1 MKKIPIL
8 LAAAICAAAAAVVSC
23 EQDRTVA
30 VREDNAISFRSNLRS
45 LTKATEVTNT
55 NISAFKVTAIGNSA
69 NYFTDMDVAVDGSG
83 NCTADKTYYWPS
95 YQLGFY
101 AYANPSGGTAAITNA
116 SKMINGVTPA
126 AAAADQVDFV
136 IAYENGTKAGNE
148 TSGVPLNFRHALS
161 QVVVKAANLSTSGIV
176 IKVKGVKIQNI
187 LNSGDITF
195 PADPTTTRNG
205 GTLAQSLWNTSSAS
219 KTTYTISDATGVTL
233 SGTAAS
239 IMFDGAA
246 WMVVP
251 QALTAR
257 TSFADGTDTG
267 SSIGVMVQILDASNN
282 QLYPATAGE
291 YAYTNIPIGTNWE
304 PGKKYIYTLNFLDE
318 ANDGG
323 AGVDDND
330 DPVLGLPIKF
340 TLTVDDWVDAGLS
353 ATTVEG
359 GSLAP
364 HFRILTSEMPKS
376 YDYVTADE
384 IQMFSDIVNA
394 VDAEGGSYTVGS
406 GNSSLDSMI
415 EHFASLDGH
424 TPAVI
429 EVYGENMF
437 GMLGGMTADLT
448 CSLECTTD
456 AESPDMSIRFSAI

>member
-8 LAAAICAAAAAVVSC
+8 LAAAICAAAVVSC

-126 AAAADQVDFV
+126 AAAAEQVDFV

-161 QVVVKAANLSTSGIV
+161 QVMVKAANLSTSGIV

-187 LNSGDITF
+187 RNSGNFTY
-195 PADPTTTRNG
+195 PASTTTTKDS
-205 GTLAQSLWNTSSAS
+205 GTLPQSQWNTSSAT
-219 KTTYTISDATGVTL
+219 KTTYTVSDATGVTL
-233 SGTAAS
+233 NGTAQS

-246 WMVVP
+246 WMIIP

-257 TSFADGTDTG
+257 TSFDDGTDTG

-330 DPVLGLPIKF
+330 DPVLGLPIRF
-340 TLTVDDWVDAGLS
+340 TLTVDDWVDAALS
-353 ATTVEG
+353 ATTVGG

-364 HFRILTSEMPKS
+364 HFRILTSELPVG
-376 YDYVTADE
+376 YNNVTADE
-384 IQMFSDIVNA
+384 AQMFRDIVNA

-424 TPAVI
+424 TPTTI
-429 EVYGENMF
+429 EVYDVLHF
-437 GMLGGMTADLT
+437 GMHGGMTTDLS
-448 CSLECTTD
+448 CSLETD
-456 AESPDMSIRFSAI
+456 TETGIMTIVFDPE

>member
-8 LAAAICAAAAAVVSC
+8 LAVALGAAMLMSC

-95 YQLGFY
+95 YSLGFY
-101 AYANPSGGTAAITNA
+101 AYANPSGGTAAITDA

-187 LNSGDITF
+187 LNSGDFTF
-195 PADPTTTRNG
+195 PAAATTG
-205 GTLAQSLWNTSSAS
+205 KDSGTLPQAQWTPSST

-233 SGTAAS
+233 NGTAQS

-246 WMVVP
+246 WMIIP

-353 ATTVEG
+353 ATTVGG

-364 HFRILTSEMPKS
+364 HFQMLTSELPTG
-376 YDYVTADE
+376 YNNVTAAE
-384 IQMFSDIVNA
+384 AQMFSDIVNA

-424 TPAVI
+424 TPTTI
-429 EVYGENMF
+429 EVYDDIHF
-437 GMLGGMTADLT
+437 GMLGGMTYDLE
-448 CSLECTTD
+448 CSLETD
-456 AESPDMSIRFSAI
+456 TELGTMEIIFNIAE

>member
-8 LAAAICAAAAAVVSC
+8 LAVALGAAMLMSC

-30 VREDNAISFRSNLRS
+30 VREDNAIAFRSNLRS

-148 TSGVPLNFRHALS
+148 TTGVPLNFRHALS

-187 LNSGDITF
+187 LNSGNITF
-195 PADPTTTRNG
+195 PADPTTTRNS

-233 SGTAAS
+233 NGTAQS

-246 WMVVP
+246 WMIIP

-257 TSFADGTDTG
+257 TSFQDDDDHG

-282 QLYPATAGE
+282 QLYPASG

-323 AGVDDND
+323 AGVDDDD
-330 DPVLGLPIKF
+330 DPVLGLPIRF
-340 TLTVDDWVDAGLS
+340 TLTVDDWVDAGLY
-353 ATTVEG
+353 ATTVGG

-364 HFRILTSEMPKS
+364 HFRILTSELPKA
-376 YDYVTADE
+376 YDYVSADE

-394 VDAEGGSYTVGS
+394 VGDVGGSYTVGS

-429 EVYGENMF
+429 EVYGENIF
-437 GMLGGMTADLT
+437 GMLGGMTTDLI
-448 CSLECTTD
+448 CSREATTD
-456 AESPDMSIRFSAI
+456 TESGDTSIFFYAL

>member
-8 LAAAICAAAAAVVSC
+8 LAVALGAAMLMSC

-69 NYFTDMDVAVDGSG
+69 NYFTDMDVTVDGSG

-101 AYANPSGGTAAITNA
+101 AYANPSGGTAAITDA

-195 PADPTTTRNG
+195 PAEPTTTRNG

-330 DPVLGLPIKF
+330 DPVLGLPIRF
-340 TLTVDDWVDAGLS
+340 TLTVDDWVEAPV
-353 ATTVEG
+353 TVTVPE
-359 GSLAP
+359 
-364 HFRILTSEMPKS
+364 
-376 YDYVTADE
+376 
-384 IQMFSDIVNA
+384 DI
-394 VDAEGGSYTVGS
+394 
-406 GNSSLDSMI
+406 
-415 EHFASLDGH
+415 
-424 TPAVI
+424 
-429 EVYGENMF
+429 
-437 GMLGGMTADLT
+437 
-448 CSLECTTD
+448 
-456 AESPDMSIRFSAI
+456 